1 MIGARARMTAVG
13 IAGLLVMAWTR
24 PARADEVLLDHLLA
38 DLEGFA
44 GRHVEVAGHVE
55 NVRAGTSRRGQ
66 PQYTFDLSDGERSV
80 MIFGSGPPPCRTGA
94 TAVVIGTVQTGKR
107 ASQTVGRIDAVEV
120 SCR

>member
-1 MIGARARMTAVG
+1 MDAAS
-13 IAGLLVMAWTR
+13 
-24 PARADEVLLDHLLA
+24 PDEVLLDHLLA
-38 DLEGFA
+38 DLDGFA

-55 NVRAGTSRRGQ
+55 NLRTGSSRRGQ